1 MVKLKVGLVLLAVAA
16 VAMPAGAATIS
27 GKVLDAS
34 GKPMEGV
41 TVSAFDPER
50 EMSVSVFSQADG
62 SFSIDGLRDTTFNVR
77 GRLIG
82 DLDQWQNDVK
92 AGAKGLTLKMEAA
105 KGEAL
110 EAQRTA
116 DNLFGMMKWED
127 EADKANFKMS
137 CGYCHQIGTIGFRS
151 PEEPVDWETMITR
164 MDGFGGLYKH
174 TQDTIVNRIVNTY
187 TADAMKEWPAFVPPP
202 APHGKETKAKIT
214 EWDVGRQD
222 ACMIHDLELGKDG
235 KMAYAVDMTNDA
247 IYSLNTE
254 TGEREVISFPGGKDP
269 NTDTNPRL
277 GPHSIDR
284 YDDGNFWITLALSGQ
299 MSKYD
304 VKTGEFTIV
313 SSAPAPRP
321 RGAYPHTLRVQTD
334 LTKDPKGRVWYTDA
348 GSDVFSLDPTT
359 NEVVQ
364 YKLPTADQAVGGG
377 RGESRGRTP
386 YGISISPVDGKVWYT
401 KLNGNRLGVIDPNL
415 PPDEAVKEYVPPFRG
430 PRRHE
435 VGPHGM
441 VWVPGFADGVIGKF
455 NPTTEEWD
463 VIDLPDAMNQIP
475 YGLSVNQKTGEVWI
489 CGTMNDSVIRL
500 DPKTKELTEFR
511 MPSRVTYTREV
522 EFGDDGSVWV
532 CNSNYPV
539 RHTERGRGSIIKIE
553 VTD

>member
-1 MVKLKVGLVLLAVAA
+1 MLKFKTGLMLLGLVAIALPVHAA
-16 VAMPAGAATIS
+16 GIS
-27 GKVLDAS
+27 GKVVDKS

-41 TVSAFDPER
+41 TVSAFDPAL

-62 SFSIDGLRDTTFNVR
+62 SFKIDGLKDIAYNVR

-82 DLDQWQNDVK
+82 QLDTMQEGVK
-92 AGAKGLTLKMEAA
+92 AGAKSLTIAMEPAT
-105 KGEAL
+105 GEAL
-110 EAQRTA
+110 EAQRTG

-127 EADKANFKMS
+127 EKDKANFKMS

-174 TQDTIVNRIVNTY
+174 TQETIVNRIVNTY
-187 TADAMKEWPAFVPPP
+187 TDEAMKEWPAFVPPP
-202 APHGKETKAKIT
+202 APKGAATKAKIT
-214 EWDVGRQD
+214 EWDIGRQD

-235 KMAYAVDMTNDA
+235 KVYAVDMTNDA
-247 IYSLNTE
+247 IYSLDPA
-254 TGEREVISFPGGKDP
+254 TGERKVIAFPGGKDP
-269 NTDTNPRL
+269 GTDTNPRL
-277 GPHSIDR
+277 GPHSIEVDHE
-284 YDDGNFWITLALSGQ
+284 GNMWMTLALSGQ

-304 VKTGEFTIV
+304 VKTGEITIV

-334 LTKDPKGRVWYTDA
+334 LAKDPQGRVWYTDA
-348 GSDVFSLDPTT
+348 GSDVFSLDPKTH
-359 NEVVQ
+359 EVVQ
-364 YKLPTADQAVGGG
+364 YKLPSADQAVGGG

-386 YGISISPVDGKVWYT
+386 YGVSISPVDGTVWYT
-401 KLNGNRLGVIDPNL
+401 KLNGNRLGRIDPSL
-415 PPDEAVKEYVPPFRG
+415 PPAEAVTEWEPPFRG

-435 VGPHGM
+435 VGPDGM
-441 VWVPGFADGVIGKF
+441 VWVPAFADGVIGKF
-455 NPTTEEWD
+455 DPKTQEWEI
-463 VIDLPDAMNQIP
+463 IDLPDAMNQIP
-475 YGLSVNQKTGEVWI
+475 YGLSVNQKTNEVWI
-489 CGTMNDSVIRL
+489 CGTMNDTILRL
-500 DPKTKELTEFR
+500 DPKTKDLTEFR

>member
-1 MVKLKVGLVLLAVAA
+1 MRKFTTGLMTLAIAA
-16 VAMPAGAATIS
+16 MAIPAGAASIS
-27 GKVLDAS
+27 GKVVDGS

-50 EMSVSVFSQADG
+50 DMSVSVFSQADG
-62 SFSIDGLRDTTFNVR
+62 SFTIDGLRDAAFNVR

-82 DLDQWQNDVK
+82 QLDTWQESVK
-92 AGAKGLTLKMEAA
+92 AGAKDVKVAMTPATGAD
-105 KGEAL
+105 L
-110 EAQRTA
+110 EAQRTG

-137 CGYCHQIGTIGFRS
+137 CGYCHQIGTVGFRS

-174 TQDTIVNRIVNTY
+174 TQDTIVNRIVSTY
-187 TADAMKEWPAFVPPP
+187 TDEAMKEWPAFTPPP
-202 APHGKETKAKIT
+202 APKGAETKVKIT
-214 EWDVGRQD
+214 EWDMGRQD
-222 ACMIHDLELGKDG
+222 ACMIHDLELGSDG
-235 KMAYAVDMTNDA
+235 MVYAVDMTNDA
-247 IYSLNTE
+247 IYSLNPE
-254 TGEREVISFPGGKDP
+254 TGEQKVIAFPGGKDP
-269 NTDTNPRL
+269 SSDTNPRL
-277 GPHSIDR
+277 GPHSIEADHE
-284 YDDGNFWITLALSGQ
+284 GNMWMTLALSGQ

-321 RGAYPHTLRVQTD
+321 RGAYPHTLRVETD
-334 LTKDPKGRVWYTDA
+334 LAKDPKGRVWYTDA
-348 GSDVFSLDPTT
+348 GSDVFSLDPAT

-364 YKLPTADQAVGGG
+364 YPLPTADQAVGGG

-386 YGISISPVDGKVWYT
+386 YGVSISPVDGKVWYT

-415 PPDEAVKEYVPPFRG
+415 PPKEAVKEYVPPFRG

-435 VGPHGM
+435 VGPDGM
-441 VWVPGFADGVIGKF
+441 VWVPAFADGVIGKF

-463 VIDLPDAMNQIP
+463 IIDLPDAMNQIP
-475 YGLSVNQKTGEVWI
+475 YALSVNQKTGDVWI
-489 CGTMNDSVIRL
+489 CGTMNDTMIKL
-500 DPKTKELTEFR
+500 DPETKEMTEFR

-522 EFGDDGSVWV
+522 EFGEDGSVWV

-553 VTD
+553 LTD

>member
-1 MVKLKVGLVLLAVAA
+1 MLKLKVGLVLLAALA
-16 VAMPAGAATIS
+16 LSLPAGAAGIS
-27 GKVLDAS
+27 GKVVDAS

-62 SFSIDGLRDTTFNVR
+62 SFAIDGLRDATFNVR

-82 DLDQWQNDVK
+82 DVDTWQENVK
-92 AGAKGLTLKMEAA
+92 AGAKGLKIAMKPAQ
-105 KGEAL
+105 GEAL
-110 EAQRTA
+110 DQQRTG
-116 DNLFGMMKWED
+116 DNLFGLMKWED
-127 EADKANFKMS
+127 EKDKANFKMS
-137 CGYCHQIGTIGFRS
+137 CGYCHQIGTVGFRS

-174 TQDTIVNRIVNTY
+174 SQDTIVQRLINTY
-187 TADAMKEWPAFVPPP
+187 TDEAMQEWPEFVPPP
-202 APHGKETKAKIT
+202 APEGAETKAKIT

-222 ACMIHDLELGKDG
+222 ACMIHDLELGSDG
-235 KMAYAVDMTNDA
+235 KVYAVDMTNDA
-247 IYSLNTE
+247 IYSLDPE
-254 TGEREVISFPGGKDP
+254 TGAREVISFPGGKDP
-269 NTDTNPRL
+269 NEDTNPRL
-277 GPHSIDR
+277 GPHSIERDQ
-284 YDDGNFWITLALSGQ
+284 DGNMWVTLALSGQ
-299 MSKYD
+299 MGKYD

-321 RGAYPHTLRVQTD
+321 RGAYPHTLRVETD
-334 LTKDPKGRVWYTDA
+334 LAKDPKGRVWYTDA

-359 NEVVQ
+359 HEVVQ

-386 YGISISPVDGKVWYT
+386 YGLSISPTDGIVWYT
-401 KLNGNRLGVIDPNL
+401 KLNGNRVGRIDPNL
-415 PPDEAVKEYVPPFRG
+415 APDEAVTEWEPPFRG
-430 PRRHE
+430 PRRLE
-435 VGPHGM
+435 VGPDGM
-441 VWVPGFADGVIGKF
+441 VWVPGFADGVLGKF
-455 NPTTEEWD
+455 DPKTQEWE

-475 YGLSVNQKTGEVWI
+475 YALSVNQQNGDVWI
-489 CGTMNDSVIRL
+489 CGTMNDTMLRYETE
-500 DPKTKELTEFR
+500 TKKLTEYR

-539 RHTERGRGSIIKIE
+539 RHTERGKGSIIKIE
-553 VTD
+553 LTD